1 MSSLGARLDS
11 DPVGWEMA
19 VEMFP
24 TGKMEK
30 KAPPELEDVVVEVEG
45 FTADVLVDTTA
56 EEEEVVELIEDEA
69 ETVVMTDIA
78 EPFLNPILAN

>member
-1 MSSLGARLDS
+1 
-11 DPVGWEMA
+11 MA

-30 KAPPELEDVVVEVEG
+30 KAPPELEDAVVEAEG
-45 FTADVLVDTTA
+45 FTTDVLVDTAA
-56 EEEEVVELIEDEA
+56 EEEVDEEVIEEEADAVVVMEVV
-69 ETVVMTDIA
+69 